1 MSVSITEF
9 GRSSD
14 GTVIH
19 RATLKNE
26 RITAEILSYA
36 GVVHRLVVPDR
47 KGRPVDVALGY
58 PTVPD
63 YEVNSGDAMGAI
75 VGRYANRI
83 GGAQFPLYED
93 IVHVTANQ
101 SGNCLHSGLHGLH
114 HTVFAME
121 VTPGTDD
128 SVTLTARS
136 PDGMDG
142 FPGNVDFEIQ
152 YRLAG
157 CGLVI
162 QYGAATDAPTVCNLT
177 NHSYFNLN
185 GHASGTAL
193 GHRLSVDAKSFLETD
208 AASVPTGKLLPV
220 EGSHGLQR
228 GKDAGTRYWRRLRAA
243 ENRQWL
249 RPLLCHP
256 GQRPAPRG
264 MAHRAGDRHP
274 HGGAHHPAR
283 PAGIHRQLSAAG
295 DPLQGGRPLRPP

>member
-26 RITAEILSYA
+26 QITAEILSYA

-47 KGRPVDVALGY
+47 KGRLVDVALGY

-162 QYGAATDAPTVCNLT
+162 QYSASTDAPTVCNLT

-193 GHRLSVDAKSFLETD
+193 GHRLSVNAKSFLETD

-220 EGSHGLQR
+220 EGTPMDFNEEKTLGRDIGADYVPLKIGNGYDHCYVIRDSGLR
-228 GKDAGTRYWRRLRAA
+228 HAA
-243 ENRQWL
+243 WL
-249 RPLLCHP
+249 TGPET
-256 GQRPAPRG
+256 
-264 MAHRAGDRHP
+264 
-274 HGGAHHPAR
+274 
-283 PAGIHRQLSAAG
+283 GIRM
-295 DPLQGGRPLRPP
+295 